1 MGLRGAK
8 IVSHRLNAD
17 TCLVLEGTNAADVD
31 GVPKHKQVTVL
42 GDGPALSIMDRAS
55 ISNKKYNE
63 FIEITAKNEGLKYQ
77 YKKTV
82 MGGNDAGSVSTAS
95 DGCAT
100 AVISL
105 PTRYIH
111 SPISVAKKSDIAD
124 MMAGM
129 TEEERK
135 RLYHLLGAQKVAE
148 IFKYIEEP
156 RKYIRELSVESAA
169 RVISEMDSDDAVDL
183 LEDLD
188 PEEKEQIVR
197 MLDEDAKK
205 DVKMLLSYDE
215 EEIGSCMTT
224 NYICIP
230 ENLTIRQAMSELV
243 KQAGENDNIMT
254 IYVVDEKG
262 VFAGAIDLKD
272 LIRARENAHLEDL
285 VLKSYPYV
293 TDHEKID
300 DCMDRILDY
309 AEDSIPVLSEDKK
322 ILGVITSEDL
332 IEMVDNEMGEDYAKL
347 AGLTAEEDLKEPTL
361 QSMKKRLPWL
371 IILLFL
377 GMAVSSVVGLF
388 ENVVAV
394 LPIVI
399 CFQSLV
405 LDMAGNVGTQ
415 SLAVTIRVLMDE
427 NLTGKQKFQLVV
439 KEVKTG
445 SLNGALLGIM
455 ALLCLGV
462 YVHLFKGYTWMGA
475 FGISGCVGV
484 SLLVAMAISSAVGT
498 VIPMFFHK
506 IKVDPAVA
514 SGPLITTVN
523 DLVAVVTYYGMAWLL
538 LIR

>member
-1 MGLRGAK
+1 M
-8 IVSHRLNAD
+8 
-17 TCLVLEGTNAADVD
+17 
-31 GVPKHKQVTVL
+31 
-42 GDGPALSIMDRAS
+42 
-55 ISNKKYNE
+55 NKKYSE
-63 FIEITAKNEGLKYQ
+63 LAELFRSEKTDEEILDFLLNYHKN
-77 YKKTV
+77 
-82 MGGNDAGSVSTAS
+82 
-95 DGCAT
+95 
-100 AVISL
+100 
-105 PTRYIH
+105 
-111 SPISVAKKSDIAD
+111 DIAD

-377 GMAVSSVVGLF
+377 GMASILCGGTYLKTWWRC
-388 ENVVAV
+388 

-455 ALLCLGV
+455 ALTLSRCLCASVQRIYLDGS
-462 YVHLFKGYTWMGA
+462 LWNLRLRGSLPL
-475 FGISGCVGV
+475 SGNGDLQCRRYG
-484 SLLVAMAISSAVGT
+484 
-498 VIPMFFHK
+498 
-506 IKVDPAVA
+506 DPHVF
-514 SGPLITTVN
+514 P
-523 DLVAVVTYYGMAWLL
+523 
-538 LIR
+538 

>member
-1 MGLRGAK
+1 M
-8 IVSHRLNAD
+8 
-17 TCLVLEGTNAADVD
+17 
-31 GVPKHKQVTVL
+31 
-42 GDGPALSIMDRAS
+42 
-55 ISNKKYNE
+55 NKKYSE
-63 FIEITAKNEGLKYQ
+63 LAELFRSEKTDEEILDFLLNYHKN
-77 YKKTV
+77 
-82 MGGNDAGSVSTAS
+82 
-95 DGCAT
+95 
-100 AVISL
+100 
-105 PTRYIH
+105 
-111 SPISVAKKSDIAD
+111 DIAD

-230 ENLTIRQAMSELV
+230 EDVTIKQAMSELV

-272 LIRARENAHLEDL
+272 LIRARENTHLEDL

-309 AEDSIPVLSEDKK
+309 AEDSIPVLSEDKR

-347 AGLTAEEDLKEPTL
+347 AGLTAEEDLKEPIV
-361 QSMKKRLPWL
+361 QSMKKRLP
-371 IILLFL
+371 
-377 GMAVSSVVGLF
+377 G
-388 ENVVAV
+388 
-394 LPIVI
+394 
-399 CFQSLV
+399 
-405 LDMAGNVGTQ
+405 
-415 SLAVTIRVLMDE
+415 
-427 NLTGKQKFQLVV
+427 
-439 KEVKTG
+439 
-445 SLNGALLGIM
+445 
-455 ALLCLGV
+455 
-462 YVHLFKGYTWMGA
+462 
-475 FGISGCVGV
+475 
-484 SLLVAMAISSAVGT
+484 
-498 VIPMFFHK
+498 
-506 IKVDPAVA
+506 
-514 SGPLITTVN
+514 
-523 DLVAVVTYYGMAWLL
+523 
-538 LIR
+538 

>member
-1 MGLRGAK
+1 M
-8 IVSHRLNAD
+8 
-17 TCLVLEGTNAADVD
+17 
-31 GVPKHKQVTVL
+31 
-42 GDGPALSIMDRAS
+42 
-55 ISNKKYNE
+55 NKKYSE
-63 FIEITAKNEGLKYQ
+63 LAELFRSEKTDEEILDFLLNYHKN
-77 YKKTV
+77 
-82 MGGNDAGSVSTAS
+82 
-95 DGCAT
+95 
-100 AVISL
+100 
-105 PTRYIH
+105 
-111 SPISVAKKSDIAD
+111 DIAD

-230 ENLTIRQAMSELV
+230 EDLTIKQAMSELV
-243 KQAGENDNIMT
+243 KQAGENDNIST
-254 IYVVDEKG
+254 LYVVDENDKFYGAIDLKDLIYVADEKG

-272 LIRARENAHLEDL
+272 LIRARENTHLEDL

-309 AEDSIPVLSEDKK
+309 AEDSIPVLSEDKR

-347 AGLTAEEDLKEPTL
+347 AGLTAEEDLKEPIV

-377 GMAVSSVVGLF
+377 GMGVSSVVGLF